1 MHDVAAGSTPSP
13 SLPKEVSIVGYIA
26 LLAIRSIFDV

>member
-13 SLPKEVSIVGYIA
+13 SLLIGVSIVGYIA